1 MFARLEFVH
10 TPHRKE
16 DFLEKVRH
24 EILPILKA
32 QRGFIDLIPFVPESN
47 MEFGRVEKLISI
59 SLWADKWDAE
69 KYEQDVFP
77 LVQEIL
83 KPFITKPITIKAYT
97 VDAALSEHLAKAL
110 AA

>member
-1 MFARLEFVH
+1 MFARVEYVH

-16 DFLEKVRH
+16 DFLTKVRQ
-24 EILPILKA
+24 EVLPVLKA
-32 QRGFIDLIPFVPESN
+32 QRGFIDLIPFVPELPMN
-47 MEFGRVEKLISI
+47 FGRVENVITI
-59 SLWADKWDAE
+59 SLWADKKDAD

-83 KPFITKPITIKAYT
+83 SPFITNPITIKAYT
-97 VDAALSEHLAKAL
+97 VEAALSEHLAKAI